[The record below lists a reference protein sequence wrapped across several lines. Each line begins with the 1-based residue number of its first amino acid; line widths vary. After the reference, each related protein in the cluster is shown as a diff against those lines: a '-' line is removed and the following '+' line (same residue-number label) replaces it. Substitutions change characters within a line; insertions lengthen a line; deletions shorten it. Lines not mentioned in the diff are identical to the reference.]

1 MSKNL
6 IPISS
11 RAYSDIS
18 KKNLQLPSVSIP
30 FTLNYWTIGTGLWK
44 KVECQAENF
53 TKSMKM
59 WRKSGES
66 KEAESRKQKYLI
78 KSGVGLP
85 QSSIYNV
92 ICSRI
97 FTELL
102 SKRIFIKS
110 FLVMSLNFSAN
121 LWTISQQSSTNPYET
136 GIWKTADVHKRV
148 TAAESS

>member
-121 LWTISQQSSTNPYET
+121 L
-136 GIWKTADVHKRV
+136 
-148 TAAESS
+148 